1 MNKSQKGFG
10 YAEVLVALAIST
22 IGLLA
27 IYSLQLKWSV
37 EALNSYKNSKA
48 QVLAMDMHN
57 KIAASTEAKQIFA
70 NAFSDMEHVKSYKNI
85 NCVDENCTLDQ
96 KIKEDAYYSYRS
108 ITNSNMKVG
117 ISKCRSTARNC
128 IYISWDNTLPIS
140 DDANSKS
147 CTVAGNG
154 TENYRKDANC
164 VVLESF

>member
-27 IYSLQLKWSV
+27 IYSMQLKWSV
-37 EALNSYKNSKA
+37 EALNSYKTSKA
-48 QVLAMDMHN
+48 QLLATDMHN
-57 KIAASTEAKQIFA
+57 KMAISAEAKQIFA
-70 NAFSDMEHVKSYKNI
+70 QAFSDVDKAKSYKNI
-85 NCVDENCTLDQ
+85 NCIENSCTLDQ

-108 ITNSNMKVG
+108 ITNSNMKVS
-117 ISKCRSTARNC
+117 ISKCRSTDRNC

-140 DDANSKS
+140 DDTNLKS
-147 CTVAGNG
+147 CTVADNG

-164 VVLESF
+164 VVMESF